1 MGEAATA
8 EPSTEKLR
16 ELGAALH
23 EITAALRDLGPG
35 RRRRWFQGPVYADL
49 IVDFVDDALTRFELT
64 FEGQWLAVERE
75 GIATGRTDE
84 HTADSV
90 VPVSKLVTRDS
101 ESSAETIAAAR
112 AVLSALCDAELRDAL
127 LAMLGG

>member
-1 MGEAATA
+1 MGEAANA
-8 EPSTEKLR
+8 APSTEKLR

-35 RRRRWFQGPVYADL
+35 RSRRWFQGPVYADL

-75 GIATGRTDE
+75 SIATGRTDE
-84 HTADSV
+84 RTADSV
-90 VPVSKLVTRDS
+90 VPVSKLVTRDAA
-101 ESSAETIAAAR
+101 SSAGTIAAAR
-112 AVLSALCDAELRDAL
+112 EVLSSLCDAELRDAL
-127 LAMLGG
+127 LAMLRG